1 MNISTECY
9 QYIESFLG
17 CKADLPLEDIISI
30 LSSILV
36 IKILSNIK
44 FENKCSNLFINHKGI
59 NKSIK

>member
-17 CKADLPLEDIISI
+17 CKVDLPLEDIISI

-36 IKILSNIK
+36 IKILSTIK
-44 FENKCSNLFINHKGI
+44 FENKMF
-59 NKSIK
+59 